1 MPYSSIDEIQN
12 YLASSFFDR
21 TNDSKKA
28 SGRAL
33 GTFIEIITYYLLKSW
48 GFHRNISIETQL
60 PEYGVPSLTHN
71 VEFTLHKSEGGAN
84 LDISN
89 LSKLTTSVIVKKNQI
104 NSADFVKA
112 SSKKIY
118 CKDSSVI
125 KNGALLGRDDNYFY
139 VSYVDTRHEICFYSK
154 LVNQPFAMVE
164 CKRVGKEGD
173 SKGPQTIEK
182 AKQGA
187 YVARTVSA
195 LQKVKK
201 ETGEQLGI
209 FFNAQGNIVSGD
221 YYELL
226 NEIIN
231 GTLSDDIKKFILTVG
246 VVSNHGNWFTAD
258 NKNKELEVLCQSYD
272 WLLFLSDEGLTSF
285 IRFVLENT
293 ECKNAFSHS
302 YSIDNN
308 TGKKNMNIFT
318 KSQISYEADRALTE
332 YFYSNQSSILGWFNV
347 LSPRSGTMDLLKAQL
362 HKLGGE

>member
-1 MPYSSIDEIQN
+1 MSYLSIDEIQN
-12 YLASSFFDR
+12 YLASSFFNR

-48 GFHRNISIETQL
+48 GFHQNMSIETQL

-71 VEFTLHKSEGGAN
+71 VEFTLHKSEGCASV
-84 LDISN
+84 DISN
-89 LSKLTTSVIVKKNQI
+89 LSKLTTSAIIKNFSLNNAGFI
-104 NSADFVKA
+104 KA
-112 SSKKIY
+112 SSKKVY
-118 CKDSSVI
+118 CKGSSVI

-139 VSYVDTRHEICFYSK
+139 VSYVDTMRKICFYSK

-201 ETGEQLGI
+201 ETGEQLGV
-209 FFNAQGNIVSGD
+209 FFNTQGDIVCGD

-226 NEIIN
+226 DKIIN
-231 GTLSDDIKKFILTVG
+231 GALSEDIKKFILTVG

-285 IRFVLENT
+285 IRFILQNS
-293 ECKNAFSHS
+293 ECKKAFSHS
-302 YSIDNN
+302 YSIDDS
-308 TGKKNMNIFT
+308 TGKKNINIFT
-318 KSQISYEADRALTE
+318 KSQISCEADRELTK
-332 YFYSNQSSILGWFNV
+332 YFNDNQAFILSWFNV
-347 LSPRSGTMDLLKAQL
+347 LSPCSGTMDLLKAQL
-362 HKLGGE
+362 NKLGGE